1 MVSLI
6 AVLLAVSSLPG
17 QVSLL
22 EPAPLAARPSARLL
36 VAQHTPSPEGRSGLE
51 APVPE
56 DRDAR
61 IRALTREVEELNAR
75 LRQTSSNWPIGS
87 IAMTYAG
94 YVLSPLLLVGV
105 PVLIYGLVAG
115 TQYALTVAAVGA
127 VLTVL
132 GGGGVALLIVGIV
145 TGLEASER
153 SKAERNELILKR
165 GQLEDELRELKR
177 SKPESSVQPWRDG
190 RAESFVPVAALSF

>member
-1 MVSLI
+1 MVSLVAI
-6 AVLLAVSSLPG
+6 LLAVSPLPG

-36 VAQHTPSPEGRSGLE
+36 VAQQDPPSQGRARLE
-51 APVPE
+51 VPASE
-56 DRDAR
+56 DREAR
-61 IRALTREVEELNAR
+61 IRELTREVDALNAR

-87 IAMTYAG
+87 IVMSYAG

-105 PVLIYGLVAG
+105 PVLIFGLASS

-127 VLTVL
+127 GLTVL
-132 GGGGVALLIVGIV
+132 GAGGVALLIVGIV

-153 SKAERNELILKR
+153 TKAERNELLRER
-165 GQLEDELRELKR
+165 GRLEDELRELKR
-177 SKPESSVQPWRDG
+177 SRPESSVQAWRDG
-190 RAESFVPVAALSF
+190 RAESFIPVAALSF

>member
-6 AVLLAVSSLPG
+6 AVLLAVAPLPG

-22 EPAPLAARPSARLL
+22 EPAPLETRPSARLL
-36 VAQHTPSPEGRSGLE
+36 VAQQAPSESRE
-51 APVPE
+51 V
-56 DRDAR
+56 R
-61 IRALTREVEELNAR
+61 IRELTREVEELNAR
-75 LRQTSSNWPIGS
+75 LRTTSSNWPVGA

-105 PVLIYGLVAG
+105 PMLIYGLVVG
-115 TQYALTVAAVGA
+115 TQYAYALTITAVGA
-127 VLTVL
+127 ALTVL

-145 TGLEASER
+145 SGLEASER

-165 GQLEDELRELKR
+165 SRLEDELRELKR
-177 SKPESSVQPWRDG
+177 SGPAASVQPWRDG
-190 RAESFVPVAALSF
+190 RAESFIPVAALSF

>member
-6 AVLLAVSSLPG
+6 AVLLAVSPLPG

-22 EPAPLAARPSARLL
+22 APDSTEARPSARLL
-36 VAQHTPSPEGRSGLE
+36 VAQQDASSGGGSRLE
-51 APVPE
+51 APASP
-56 DRDAR
+56 DREAR
-61 IRALTREVEELNAR
+61 IRELTREVEELNAR
-75 LRQTSSNWPIGS
+75 LRQTSSNWPIGAIVMS
-87 IAMTYAG
+87 YAG

-105 PVLIYGLVAG
+105 PVLVIGLVSG
-115 TQYALTVAAVGA
+115 TQSALTIAAVGA
-127 VLTVL
+127 ALTVL

-145 TGLEASER
+145 SGLEASER

-177 SKPESSVQPWRDG
+177 SRPESSVQPWRDG
-190 RAESFVPVAALSF
+190 RAESFIPVAALSF